1 LLAVDA
7 VTETSVLPPRFNALD
22 AAVIADPYPVY
33 ARLRATGP
41 LARGG
46 AGTWVATRYAD
57 VAPLLRDSRLSSG
70 FPIEYHR
77 MSAGDGAAAEFM
89 SSIILYRDPPA
100 HTRLRRLI
108 AQAFRGSAVRGL
120 ERQVDALVDELLDP
134 VLERG
139 ELDAI
144 RDLAL
149 PLPVRVVCELMGLP
163 AVDHE
168 AIGPQALALGR
179 AFAAVVPGAAREQA
193 DRAVAWLR
201 EYLGAALEERRRRPG
216 DDLLSAMLAAEAGDE
231 RLSHEEIVDNA
242 VFAFFAGFETTTNLI
257 GNGLA
262 ALLDE
267 PDELARLRAAPAL
280 VPSAVE
286 EFLRFD
292 APIQGVARLV
302 LEPVSV
308 ADRNVRAGRVLILL
322 IGSANRDEAAFDSPD
337 RLRIDRDPNR
347 HLSFGG
353 GIHYCMGAPLSR
365 IEARSA
371 FSRILARTAALQL
384 AGDPVRQTDASFR
397 AFARLPI
404 AAWPS

>member
-1 LLAVDA
+1 M
-7 VTETSVLPPRFNALD
+7 TETSVLPPRFDALD
-22 AAVIADPYPVY
+22 AAVLDDPYPAY
-33 ARLRATGP
+33 ARLRAAGP

-46 AGTWVATRYAD
+46 AGTWVATRHAD
-57 VAPLLRDSRLSSG
+57 VAALLRDPRLSSG
-70 FPIEYHR
+70 FPVEYHR
-77 MSAGDGAAAEFM
+77 MSAGDGAAATFM

-108 AQAFRGSAVRGL
+108 GQAFGAGAVRGL
-120 ERQVDALVDELLDP
+120 TPRVDALVDELLDP
-134 VLERG
+134 ALQRG

-144 RDLAL
+144 GELAL
-149 PLPVRVVCELMGLP
+149 PLPVMVVCELMGLP
-163 AVDHE
+163 VVDHE
-168 AIGPQALALGR
+168 AIRPHALALGR
-179 AFAAVVPGAAREQA
+179 AFAAVVPESAREQS
-193 DRAVAWLR
+193 DRAVTWLR
-201 EYLGAALEERRRRPG
+201 EYLGAALAQRRRRPG
-216 DDLLSAMLAAEAGDE
+216 DDLLSALLAAEAGEE

-262 ALLDE
+262 ALLNE

-280 VPSAVE
+280 VAPAVE
-286 EFLRFD
+286 EFLRYD

-302 LEPVSV
+302 LEPVRV
-308 ADRNVRAGRVLILL
+308 ADRTLRPGRVLILL
-322 IGSANRDEAAFDSPD
+322 IGSANRDEAVFDSPE

-353 GIHYCMGAPLSR
+353 GIHYCIGAPLSR

-371 FSRILARTAALQL
+371 FSRILARTGALEF
-384 AGDPVRQTDASFR
+384 AGEPVRQTETSFR

-404 AAWPS
+404 AVRPS